1 MEPVMVGMVQGPQTV
16 VGQADGAN
24 PRHAALAQSS
34 LLPKG
39 LAMPVQ
45 HRLLAPLARHF
56 VAASAVAVA
65 TLCPALPVAAQSDPA
80 SRAWV
85 SRQFDNYEASSSS
98 QPFGAPT
105 PLAGSLATWDW
116 LRRTPPAG
124 VTYPLGAQAQ
134 WLAAHPGWPAHGT
147 IRRRAE
153 AQAADQ
159 TKSSD
164 AEARAFFQSVPP
176 QTASG
181 QARLA
186 LLSSG
191 PAAQTLA
198 REAWVRTGLSPELE
212 TALLERFGSA
222 LTRSDHA
229 RRADVLLWAGQTS
242 AATRLLPL
250 LADEQRAL
258 VQARIALR
266 SGAPDAEARV
276 ASVPAQ
282 LRRHPGLTND
292 RSIFL
297 ERKGRL
303 SEAEALLAAGDTDAG
318 VASPETWL
326 ERRLALG
333 RAAMRRG
340 DAATAHRILANHK
353 ALAAGTNPTSLPL
366 TVRVD
371 LSDTEWLAGWIALRR
386 LNRPDLAAQHFTRFN
401 ATVTT
406 PISQSRGD
414 YWLGRAEKAA
424 NKTEAANAAYERA
437 ARHSDYY
444 YGQLAAEELGRTPT
458 LPLVPRLQL
467 TAADRSGLEGSSLAR
482 ALQLLVDAAEAER
495 ASLFVRAL
503 ADSVETPRQARA
515 AAEFGQRINRPDLGV
530 WTWKA
535 SRPRGDLST
544 FDLAFP
550 RMPASAPIPPSDWI
564 ISHAIARQESSFDRT
579 ALSSA
584 GARGLMQLMPA
595 TAQDVSNKIG
605 QPYSRDRL
613 FDDPAYNVTL
623 GSYYIRLRRDNF
635 SNAMMAIAAYN
646 AGAGNVRKWI
656 DLNGDPRGGTPHQ
669 FIDWVE
675 MIPISE
681 TRTYVQRVTENAVVY
696 SMLEPTR
703 QGAQPR
709 ASQWLRNP

>member
-1 MEPVMVGMVQGPQTV
+1 MLMFLWAVQW
-16 VGQADGAN
+16 QAHDRS
-24 PRHAALAQSS
+24 RHAALAQAWA
-34 LLPKG
+34 LPKG
-39 LAMPVQ
+39 LCMSAQ
-45 HRLLAPLARHF
+45 HRLMAAAALLLAMPAATLPSAAQTTQSDAASRDWLARQF
-56 VAASAVAVA
+56 AS
-65 TLCPALPVAAQSDPA
+65 
-80 SRAWV
+80 
-85 SRQFDNYEASSSS
+85 YEAFGSA
-98 QPFGAPT
+98 QPVGAPT
-105 PLAGSLATWDW
+105 PIANSVATWDW

-124 VTYPLGAQAQ
+124 VAYPLAVQAQ
-134 WLAAHPGWPAHGT
+134 WLATHPGWPAHGA

-153 AQAADQ
+153 AQAADP

-164 AEARAFFQSVPP
+164 SEARAFFQAVAP
-176 QTASG
+176 QTSAG
-181 QARLA
+181 QARYA
-186 LLSSG
+186 LLSTG
-191 PAAQTLA
+191 PAADTLA
-198 REAWVRTGLSPELE
+198 RQAWGRTGVPPELE
-212 TALLERFGSA
+212 EALLARFGP
-222 LTRSDHA
+222 LFRRDDHA

-242 AATRLLPL
+242 AAQRLLPL
-250 LADEQRAL
+250 MADEQRAL
-258 VQARIALR
+258 AQARIALR
-266 SGAPDAEARV
+266 SGALDAEARV

-303 SEAEALLAAGDTDAG
+303 PEAEALLAAGDTEAG
-318 VASPETWL
+318 VATPETWL

-340 DAATAHRILANHK
+340 DNLTAYRILANHK
-353 ALAAGTNPTSLPL
+353 AVGAGVNPTSLPL
-366 TVRVD
+366 SARVD

-386 LNRPDLAAQHFTRFN
+386 LNRPDHAQQHFTRFN
-401 ATVTT
+401 AAVTT

-414 YWLGRAEKAA
+414 YWLGRAEKARGQQ
-424 NKTEAANAAYERA
+424 EAASQAYERA
-437 ARHSDYY
+437 ARHADYY
-444 YGQLAAEELGRTPT
+444 YGQLAAEELGRVPS
-458 LPLVPRLQL
+458 LPMVPRLQL
-467 TAADRSGLEGSSLAR
+467 TPADRARIEGTSLAR
-482 ALQLLVDAAEAER
+482 ALQLVVQTGAAER

-503 ADSVETPRQARA
+503 ADSVTTPQEARA
-515 AAEFGQRINRPDLGV
+515 AAEFGQRLNRPDLGV

-550 RMPASAPIPPSDWI
+550 RLPASVPLPPADWI

-595 TAQDVSNKIG
+595 TAQDVSNKLG
-605 QPYSRDRL
+605 MPYSTSRL
-613 FDDPAYNVTL
+613 FDDPGYNVTL

-646 AGAGNVRKWI
+646 AGAGNVRKWLT
-656 DLNGDPRGGTPHQ
+656 LNGDPRGALTHDY
-669 FIDWVE
+669 IDWVE

-709 ASQWLRNP
+709 ASQWLKNP

>member
-1 MEPVMVGMVQGPQTV
+1 MPAQL
-16 VGQADGAN
+16 
-24 PRHAALAQSS
+24 RLFSLAAAILA
-34 LLPKG
+34 
-39 LAMPVQ
+39 A
-45 HRLLAPLARHF
+45 APLA
-56 VAASAVAVA
+56 AE
-65 TLCPALPVAAQSDPA
+65 SDPA
-80 SRAWV
+80 SRAWL
-85 SRQFDNYEASSSS
+85 SRQFDSTQASA
-98 QPFGAPT
+98 QPVGAPSPT
-105 PLAGSLATWDW
+105 AASIATWEW

-124 VTYPLGAQAQ
+124 VTYPLGIQAQ
-134 WLAAHPGWPAHGT
+134 WLSGHPGWPAHST

-153 AQAADQ
+153 AQGADA

-164 AEARAFFQSVPP
+164 SEARAFFSEVPP
-176 QTASG
+176 QTAAG

-186 LLSSG
+186 LLSTG
-191 PAAQTLA
+191 PAADSLA
-198 REAWVRTGLSPELE
+198 RQAWARTGVPPELE
-212 TALLERFGSA
+212 PALLTRFGP
-222 LTRSDHA
+222 LFTRDDHA
-229 RRADVLLWAGQTS
+229 ARADALLWAGQTS
-242 AATRLLPL
+242 AAQRLLPL

-292 RSIFL
+292 RSVFL

-303 SEAEALLAAGDTDAG
+303 SEAEALLAAGDTTEG
-318 VASPETWL
+318 VSAQETWL

-340 DAATAHRILANHK
+340 DNQTAYRILANHRTV
-353 ALAAGTNPTSLPL
+353 APGTNPTTLPL
-366 TVRVD
+366 SVRVD

-386 LNRPDLAAQHFTRFN
+386 LNRPDHAAQHFTRFN
-401 ATVTT
+401 AAVTT

-414 YWLGRAEKAA
+414 YWLGRAEKARGDQ
-424 NKTEAANAAYERA
+424 AAATAAYERA

-444 YGQLAAEELGRTPT
+444 YGQLAAEELGRAPA
-458 LPLVPRLQL
+458 LPLVPRIRP
-467 TAADRSGLEGSSLAR
+467 TAADRQKLEGTSLAR
-482 ALQLLVDAAEAER
+482 ALQLLTDMGEQTR
-495 ASLFVRAL
+495 GSLFVRAL
-503 ADSVETPRQARA
+503 ADSVTTPAEARA
-515 AAEFGQRINRPDLGV
+515 AAEYGKRINRPDLGV

-535 SRPRGDLST
+535 ARPRGDLST

-550 RMPASAPIPPSDWI
+550 RLPASVAVPPADWI

-595 TAQDVSNKIG
+595 TAQDVASKLG
-605 QPYSRDRL
+605 LPYSTSRL
-613 FDDPAYNVTL
+613 FDDPGYNVTL
-623 GSYYIRLRRDNF
+623 GSWYIRLRRDNF

-656 DLNGDPRGGTPHQ
+656 ALNGDPRGALTHDY
-669 FIDWVE
+669 IDWVE

-709 ASQWLRNP
+709 ASQWLKNP

>member
-1 MEPVMVGMVQGPQTV
+1 
-16 VGQADGAN
+16 
-24 PRHAALAQSS
+24 
-34 LLPKG
+34 LPKDFI
-39 LAMPVQ
+39 MPVQ
-45 HRLLAPLARHF
+45 HRLSATVAALLL
-56 VAASAVAVA
+56 AASAAA
-65 TLCPALPVAAQSDPA
+65 NAQSDPA
-80 SRAWV
+80 SRDWV
-85 SRQFDNYEASSSS
+85 SRQFNAYEAFSSA
-98 QPFGAPT
+98 PPVGAPT
-105 PLAGSLATWDW
+105 PLANSLAQWDW

-124 VTYPLGAQAQ
+124 VAYPLAVQSQ
-134 WLAAHPGWPAHGT
+134 WLTAHPGWPAHSA

-159 TKSSD
+159 AKSSD
-164 AEARAFFQSVPP
+164 SEARAFFASLPP
-176 QTASG
+176 QTSAG
-181 QARLA
+181 QARYA
-186 LLSSG
+186 LLSTG
-191 PAAQTLA
+191 PAADSLA
-198 REAWVRTGLSPELE
+198 RQAWRRTGVPPELE
-212 TALLERFGSA
+212 AALLTRFGP
-222 LTRSDHA
+222 LFTRDDHA
-229 RRADVLLWAGQTS
+229 ARADALLWAGQTS
-242 AATRLLPL
+242 AAARLLPL
-250 LADEQRAL
+250 LPDEQRAL
-258 VQARIALR
+258 TQARIALR
-266 SGAPDAEARV
+266 TGAPDAEARV

-303 SEAEALLAAGDTDAG
+303 AEAEALLAAGDTTEG
-318 VASPETWL
+318 VSAPETWL

-340 DAATAHRILANHK
+340 DNQTAYRILANHK
-353 ALAAGTNPTSLPL
+353 AVAPGTSPATLPL
-366 TVRVD
+366 SVRVD

-386 LNRPDLAAQHFTRFN
+386 LNRPDHAQQHFTRFN
-401 ATVTT
+401 AAVTT

-414 YWLGRAEKAA
+414 YWLGRAEKAR
-424 NKTEAANAAYERA
+424 NQPEAATAAYERA
-437 ARHSDYY
+437 ARHADYY
-444 YGQLAAEELGRTPT
+444 YGQLAAEELGRGPA
-458 LPLVPRLQL
+458 LPMVPRLQL
-467 TAADRSGLEGSSLAR
+467 TPADRQKLEGTSLAR
-482 ALQLLVDAAEAER
+482 ALQLLVDAGESER

-503 ADSVETPRQARA
+503 ADSVTTPQEARA
-515 AAEFGQRINRPDLGV
+515 AAEYGKRINRPDLGV

-535 SRPRGDLST
+535 ARPRGDLST

-550 RMPASAPIPPSDWI
+550 RLPASVALPPADWI

-595 TAQDVSNKIG
+595 TAQDVANKLG
-605 QPYSRDRL
+605 LPYSRDRL
-613 FDDPAYNVTL
+613 FDDPGYNVTL
-623 GSYYIRLRRDNF
+623 GSWYIRLRRDNF

-656 DLNGDPRGGTPHQ
+656 TLNGDPRGGLTHDY
-669 FIDWVE
+669 IDWVE

-709 ASQWLRNP
+709 ASQWLKNP

>member
-1 MEPVMVGMVQGPQTV
+1 M
-16 VGQADGAN
+16 
-24 PRHAALAQSS
+24 S
-34 LLPKG
+34 
-39 LAMPVQ
+39 VQ
-45 HRLLAPLARHF
+45 HRLT
-56 VAASAVAVA
+56 A
-65 TLCPALPVAAQSDPA
+65 TLAILLAMPAAAQSDPA

-85 SRQFDNYEASSSS
+85 SRQFDATEAFNAA
-98 QPFGAPT
+98 QPVGAPS
-105 PLAGSLATWDW
+105 PLAASLATWDW
-116 LRRTPPAG
+116 LRRSPPAG
-124 VTYPLGAQAQ
+124 VTYPLGVQAQ
-134 WLAAHPGWPAHGT
+134 WLGNHPGWPAHSS

-164 AEARAFFQSVPP
+164 TEARAFFQAVPP
-176 QTASG
+176 QTSAG
-181 QARLA
+181 QARHA
-186 LLSSG
+186 LLSTG
-191 PAAQTLA
+191 PAADTLA
-198 REAWVRTGLSPELE
+198 RQAWGRTGVPPELE
-212 TALLERFGSA
+212 TALLARFGP
-222 LTRSDHA
+222 LFTREDHA

-242 AATRLLPL
+242 AAQRLLPL
-250 LADEQRAL
+250 MADEDRAL
-258 VQARIALR
+258 AQARIALR
-266 SGAPDAEARV
+266 SGAPDAESRV
-276 ASVPAQ
+276 SSVPARH
-282 LRRHPGLTND
+282 RRHPGLTND
-292 RSIFL
+292 RSVFL

-303 SEAEALLAAGDTDAG
+303 AEAEALLAAGDTEAG
-318 VASPETWL
+318 VAAPETWL

-340 DAATAHRILANHK
+340 DNLTAYRILANHK
-353 ALAAGTNPTSLPL
+353 AVAPGVNPASLPL

-386 LNRPDLAAQHFTRFN
+386 LNRPDHAAQHFNRFN
-401 ATVTT
+401 ASVTT
-406 PISQSRGD
+406 PISQTRGD
-414 YWLGRAEKAA
+414 YWLGRAEKAR
-424 NKTEAANAAYERA
+424 NQPEAATAAFERA
-437 ARHSDYY
+437 ARHADYY
-444 YGQLAAEELGRTPT
+444 YGQLAAEELGRAPS
-458 LPLVPRLQL
+458 LPMVPRLQL
-467 TAADRSGLEGSSLAR
+467 TQADRAKLEGTSLAR
-482 ALQLLVDAAEAER
+482 ALQLLVDAQEPER

-503 ADSVETPRQARA
+503 ADSVETPQQARA
-515 AAEFGQRINRPDLGV
+515 AAEFGQRLNRPDLGV

-550 RMPASAPIPPSDWI
+550 RLPASVPLPPADWI

-595 TAQDVSNKIG
+595 TAQDVSAKLG
-605 QPYSRDRL
+605 LPYSRDRL
-613 FDDPAYNVTL
+613 FDEPGYNVTL

-635 SNAMMAIAAYN
+635 SNAYN

-656 DLNGDPRGGTPHQ
+656 TQNGDPRGSTTHDY
-669 FIDWVE
+669 IDWVE

-709 ASQWLRNP
+709 ATQWLKNP

>member
-1 MEPVMVGMVQGPQTV
+1 
-16 VGQADGAN
+16 
-24 PRHAALAQSS
+24 
-34 LLPKG
+34 LPKDFI
-39 LAMPVQ
+39 MPVQ
-45 HRLLAPLARHF
+45 HRLSATVAALLL
-56 VAASAVAVA
+56 AASAAA
-65 TLCPALPVAAQSDPA
+65 NAQSDPA
-80 SRAWV
+80 SRDWV
-85 SRQFDNYEASSSS
+85 SRQFNAYEAFSSA
-98 QPFGAPT
+98 PPVGAPT
-105 PLAGSLATWDW
+105 PLANSLAQWDW

-124 VTYPLGAQAQ
+124 VAYPLAVQSQ
-134 WLAAHPGWPAHGT
+134 WLTAHPGWPAHSA

-159 TKSSD
+159 AKSSD
-164 AEARAFFQSVPP
+164 SEARAFFASLPP
-176 QTASG
+176 QTSAG
-181 QARLA
+181 QARYA
-186 LLSSG
+186 LLSTG
-191 PAAQTLA
+191 PAADSLA
-198 REAWVRTGLSPELE
+198 RQAWRRTGVPPELE
-212 TALLERFGSA
+212 AALLTRFGP
-222 LTRSDHA
+222 LFTRDDHA
-229 RRADVLLWAGQTS
+229 ARADALLWAGQTS
-242 AATRLLPL
+242 AAARLLPL
-250 LADEQRAL
+250 LPDEQRAL
-258 VQARIALR
+258 TQARIALR
-266 SGAPDAEARV
+266 TGAPDAEARV

-303 SEAEALLAAGDTDAG
+303 AEAEALLAAGDTTEG
-318 VASPETWL
+318 VGAPETWL

-340 DAATAHRILANHK
+340 DNQTAYRILANHK
-353 ALAAGTNPTSLPL
+353 AVAPGTSPATLPL
-366 TVRVD
+366 SVRVD

-386 LNRPDLAAQHFTRFN
+386 LNRPDHAQQHFTRFN
-401 ATVTT
+401 AAVTT

-414 YWLGRAEKAA
+414 YWLGRAEKAR
-424 NKTEAANAAYERA
+424 NQPEAATAAYERA
-437 ARHSDYY
+437 ARHADYY
-444 YGQLAAEELGRTPT
+444 YGQLAAEELGRAPA
-458 LPLVPRLQL
+458 LPMVPRLQL
-467 TAADRSGLEGSSLAR
+467 TPADRQKLEGTSLAR
-482 ALQLLVDAAEAER
+482 ALQLLVDAGESER

-503 ADSVETPRQARA
+503 ADSVTTPQEARA
-515 AAEFGQRINRPDLGV
+515 AAEYGKRINRPDLGV

-535 SRPRGDLST
+535 ARPRGDLST

-550 RMPASAPIPPSDWI
+550 RLPASVALPPADWI

-595 TAQDVSNKIG
+595 TAQDVANKLG
-605 QPYSRDRL
+605 LPYSRDRL
-613 FDDPAYNVTL
+613 FDDPGYNVTL
-623 GSYYIRLRRDNF
+623 GSWYIRLRRDNF

-656 DLNGDPRGGTPHQ
+656 TLNGDPRGGLTHDY
-669 FIDWVE
+669 IDWVE

-709 ASQWLRNP
+709 ASQWLKNP

>member
-1 MEPVMVGMVQGPQTV
+1 M
-16 VGQADGAN
+16 
-24 PRHAALAQSS
+24 
-34 LLPKG
+34 
-39 LAMPVQ
+39 MPAQ
-45 HRLLAPLARHF
+45 HRLTAPATTLLLAAL
-56 VAASAVAVA
+56 VAAA
-65 TLCPALPVAAQSDPA
+65 PAMAQGGPPPSDPA
-80 SRAWV
+80 SRAWI
-85 SRQFDNYEASSSS
+85 SRQFDSYEAFGSA
-98 QPFGAPT
+98 QPVGAPSQI
-105 PLAGSLATWDW
+105 ANSLGQWDW

-124 VTYPLGAQAQ
+124 VSYPLAVQAQ

-153 AQAADQ
+153 AQAADA

-164 AEARAFFQSVPP
+164 SEARAFFAAVPP
-176 QTASG
+176 QTAAG

-191 PAAQTLA
+191 PAADTLA
-198 REAWVRTGLSPELE
+198 RQAWGRTGVPPELE
-212 TALLERFGSA
+212 SALLTRFGP
-222 LTRSDHA
+222 LFTRDDHA
-229 RRADVLLWAGQTS
+229 ARADALLWAGQTS
-242 AATRLLPL
+242 AAQRLLPL

-258 VQARIALR
+258 AQARIALR

-303 SEAEALLAAGDTDAG
+303 PEAEALLAAGDTTEG
-318 VASPETWL
+318 VSAPETWL

-340 DAATAHRILANHK
+340 DNQTAYRILANHK
-353 ALAAGTNPTSLPL
+353 AVAPGANPAGLPL
-366 TVRVD
+366 SVRVD

-386 LNRPDLAAQHFTRFN
+386 LNRPDHAAQHFTRFN
-401 ATVTT
+401 GTVTT
-406 PISQSRGD
+406 PISQTRGD
-414 YWLGRAEKAA
+414 YWLGRAEKAR
-424 NKTEAANAAYERA
+424 NQQAAATAAYERA
-437 ARHSDYY
+437 ARHADYY
-444 YGQLAAEELGRTPT
+444 YGQLAAEELGRTPS

-467 TAADRSGLEGSSLAR
+467 TAADRAKLDGTSLAR
-482 ALQLLVDAAEAER
+482 ALRLLVDADERER

-503 ADSVETPRQARA
+503 ADSVTTPAEARA
-515 AAEFGQRINRPDLGV
+515 AAELGTALNRPDLGV

-535 SRPRGDLST
+535 ARPRGDLST

-550 RMPASAPIPPSDWI
+550 RLPASVPLPPADWI

-595 TAQDVSNKIG
+595 TAQDVAGKLG
-605 QPYSRDRL
+605 LPYSTSRL
-613 FDDPAYNVTL
+613 FDEPGYNVTL

-656 DLNGDPRGGTPHQ
+656 TQNGDPRGALTHDY
-669 FIDWVE
+669 IDWVE

-696 SMLEPTR
+696 SLLEPTR
-703 QGAQPR
+703 QGAQPK
-709 ASQWLRNP
+709 ASQWLKNP

>member
-1 MEPVMVGMVQGPQTV
+1 M
-16 VGQADGAN
+16 
-24 PRHAALAQSS
+24 
-34 LLPKG
+34 
-39 LAMPVQ
+39 MPAQ
-45 HRLLAPLARHF
+45 HRLTAPATTLLLAAL
-56 VAASAVAVA
+56 VAAA
-65 TLCPALPVAAQSDPA
+65 PAIAQGGPPPSDPA
-80 SRAWV
+80 SRAWI
-85 SRQFDNYEASSSS
+85 SRQFDSYEAFGSA
-98 QPFGAPT
+98 QPVGAPSQI
-105 PLAGSLATWDW
+105 ANSLGQWDW

-124 VTYPLGAQAQ
+124 VSYPLAVQAQ

-153 AQAADQ
+153 AQAADA

-164 AEARAFFQSVPP
+164 SEARAFFAAVPP
-176 QTASG
+176 QTAAG

-191 PAAQTLA
+191 PAADTLA
-198 REAWVRTGLSPELE
+198 RQAWGRTGVPPELE
-212 TALLERFGSA
+212 SALLTRFGP
-222 LTRSDHA
+222 LFTRDDHA
-229 RRADVLLWAGQTS
+229 ARADALLWAGQTS
-242 AATRLLPL
+242 AAQRLLPL

-258 VQARIALR
+258 AQARIALR

-303 SEAEALLAAGDTDAG
+303 PEAEGLLAAGDTTEG
-318 VASPETWL
+318 VSAPETWL

-340 DAATAHRILANHK
+340 DNQTAYRILANHK
-353 ALAAGTNPTSLPL
+353 AVAPGANPAGLPL
-366 TVRVD
+366 SVRVD

-386 LNRPDLAAQHFTRFN
+386 LNRPDHAAQHFTRFN
-401 ATVTT
+401 GTVTT
-406 PISQSRGD
+406 PISQTRGD
-414 YWLGRAEKAA
+414 YWLGRAEKAR
-424 NKTEAANAAYERA
+424 NQQAAATAAYERA
-437 ARHSDYY
+437 ARHADYY
-444 YGQLAAEELGRTPT
+444 YGQLAAEELGRTPS

-467 TAADRSGLEGSSLAR
+467 TAADRAKLDGTSLAR
-482 ALQLLVDAAEAER
+482 ALRLLVDADERER

-503 ADSVETPRQARA
+503 ADSVTTPAEARA
-515 AAEFGQRINRPDLGV
+515 AAELGTALNRPDLGV

-535 SRPRGDLST
+535 ARPRGDLST

-550 RMPASAPIPPSDWI
+550 RLPASVPLPPADWI

-595 TAQDVSNKIG
+595 TAQDVAGKLG
-605 QPYSRDRL
+605 LPYSTSRL
-613 FDDPAYNVTL
+613 FDEPGYNVTL

-656 DLNGDPRGGTPHQ
+656 TQNGDPRGALTHDY
-669 FIDWVE
+669 IDWVE

-696 SMLEPTR
+696 SLLEPTR
-703 QGAQPR
+703 QGAQPK
-709 ASQWLRNP
+709 ASQWLKNP